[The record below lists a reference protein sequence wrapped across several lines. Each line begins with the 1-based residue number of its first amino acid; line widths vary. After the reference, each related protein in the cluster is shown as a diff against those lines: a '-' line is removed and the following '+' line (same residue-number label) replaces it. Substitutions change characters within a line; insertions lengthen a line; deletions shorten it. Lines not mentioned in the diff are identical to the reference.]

1 MNLTPS
7 NAWFE
12 GILLR
17 PWYFLCKKCICVFTL
32 HKKALTEK
40 YIIGETFISNTCLIW
55 LHVI

>member
-40 YIIGETFISNTCLIW
+40 YIIGETFN
-55 LHVI
+55 